1 MESTNLH
8 TLQTVKDLSEL
19 KHNHTEHRNS
29 SSSGHTVS
37 IHSSS
42 PSSMSMLLDLERL
55 AITRIKSNNEE
66 RVLNSLKDKP
76 PAQISL
82 LEREICIEDICFHS
96 TREKVDDHDH

>member
-1 MESTNLH
+1 MESINLH
-8 TLQTVKDLSEL
+8 TLETVKDVSEL
-19 KHNHTEHRNS
+19 KHKPNEHR
-29 SSSGHTVS
+29 SSGNTVS

-55 AITRIKSNNEE
+55 AIARIKSNNEE

-76 PAQISL
+76 PAQTSL

-96 TREKVDDHDH
+96 TREKADDHDH